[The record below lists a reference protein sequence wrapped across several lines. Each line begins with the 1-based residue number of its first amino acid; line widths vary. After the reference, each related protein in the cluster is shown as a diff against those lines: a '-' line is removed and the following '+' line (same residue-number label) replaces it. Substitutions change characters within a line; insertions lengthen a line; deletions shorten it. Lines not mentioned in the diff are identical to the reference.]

1 MKKYLLG
8 MFALLFAV
16 FATLNLVTA
25 EEQKHHKMVIQ
36 VNSND
41 AKTQTIALNNAVNL
55 QKHYGMDNV
64 TVEVVAY
71 GPGLSML
78 MAKSDNS
85 DRVKSLVSQ
94 DIAFSACGNTVN
106 NIEKKKGKKPK
117 LTEGVEIVPAGV
129 VRILELQEE
138 GYAYLRP

>member
-1 MKKYLLG
+1 MKKYVLG
-8 MFALLFAV
+8 VFALLFAV
-16 FATLNLVTA
+16 FTSVNLVTA

-36 VNSND
+36 VSSND

-55 QKHYGMDNV
+55 QKHYGIDNV

-71 GPGLSML
+71 GPGLSL
-78 MAKSDNS
+78 LTAKSDNA

-94 DIAFSACGNTVN
+94 DITFSACANTIN
-106 NIEKKKGKKPK
+106 NIEKKKGKKPT
-117 LTEGVEIVPAGV
+117 LTEGVEVVPGGV
-129 VRILELQEE
+129 VRIMELQED